1 MTSRNSIR
9 IWITLVIFVNLFA
22 EFSFAR
28 YIDIRQAPTTTS
40 ASSPAQAS
48 ANNDLCATPN
58 PTESAAEAALDR
70 GVPFFLNDVITLDFL
85 PNNGN
90 NMGQ

>member
-1 MTSRNSIR
+1 MTSRSSIR
-9 IWITLVIFVNLFA
+9 FWITLVIFVNLFV
-22 EFSFAR
+22 EFSVAR

-40 ASSPAQAS
+40 AGSPAQAS
-48 ANNDLCATPN
+48 ANNDLYATPS
-58 PTESAAEAALDR
+58 PTENVTEAALNR

-90 NMGQ
+90 NMC